1 MQNYLKTDNIE
12 IINEERKV
20 ICQLQTRMNYRIK
33 THFRNMHEHTICDG
47 CKIEEST
54 TKHTLDQALRFCGF
68 CCSGIKKGESKK
80 KL

>member
-20 ICQLQTRMNYRIK
+20 ICQLQTRINYRIK

-54 TKHTLDQALRFCGF
+54 TKHTLDQLLDFVDFAVQALECVP
-68 CCSGIKKGESKK
+68 IY
-80 KL
+80 